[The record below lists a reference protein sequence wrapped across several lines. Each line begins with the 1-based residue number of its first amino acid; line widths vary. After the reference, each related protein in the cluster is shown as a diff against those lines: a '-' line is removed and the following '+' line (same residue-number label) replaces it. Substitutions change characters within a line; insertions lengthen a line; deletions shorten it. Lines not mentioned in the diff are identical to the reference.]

1 WYHLWFFYDFIPLY
15 FVIPFLI
22 PLLKKASPELIKLII
37 VAWMVLFA
45 MKWLKV
51 DSFLQENLILYT
63 GYLILGWYLFNR
75 DNAPQLNYWVMAG
88 SCMLVFNFF
97 GTWQLA
103 IDTGEYSSLFMGYKT
118 LNTVLIAGM
127 LFVLAQTYADKIQGK
142 LRAFVLII
150 SKYSL
155 GIYLLHPLLLIP
167 VRQLDNGFYSAFGS
181 NWLAIPIITL
191 LTMVLSLLC
200 TMLLVKIPVMK
211 RLVP

>member
-1 WYHLWFFYDFIPLY
+1 
-15 FVIPFLI
+15 
-22 PLLKKASPELIKLII
+22 
-37 VAWMVLFA
+37 
-45 MKWLKV
+45 
-51 DSFLQENLILYT
+51 
-63 GYLILGWYLFNR
+63 
-75 DNAPQLNYWVMAG
+75 
-88 SCMLVFNFF
+88 MLVFNFF

-103 IDTGEYSSLFMGYKT
+103 IDTGKYSSLFMGYKT

-191 LTMVLSLLC
+191 LTMVLSLLS